1 MLLSFRLSRL
11 LGPAPSACV
20 RPARRVRQR
29 RGAAGAPPSARR
41 AAPPDEPCEAAA
53 RRPALCSQPSRGC
66 SRSPHAAAPATAT
79 TRVVRDAGDAAALAP
94 QLVRPKWTQ
103 PARGPGRPPVEPHVS
118 VLVLRLAR
126 ENPRSGYPR
135 IVGELLKLGISI
147 SPSTVGRILLAA
159 GLEPAPRRIGSS

>member
-29 RGAAGAPPSARR
+29 RGAAGAPRQLAVLRR
-41 AAPPDEPCEAAA
+41 QTSRAKL
-53 RRPALCSQPSRGC
+53 RPADRALL
-66 SRSPHAAAPATAT
+66 
-79 TRVVRDAGDAAALAP
+79 AALTRPLP
-94 QLVRPKWTQ
+94 QPRRQGLFVTPETLLRWHRKLVRRKWTQ